1 MIRAQ
6 QFRFLKSAVQFR
18 ATAAKPSR
26 SYFSESAEK
35 KEELVERLFKAKEEA
50 GVTFDEIAKKL
61 KVTNVYAAQL
71 FVNQAQLKP
80 ATAERLKK
88 IVPTLSD
95 DDLKLMQKCPM
106 RSFDPAIMQEPLVY
120 RLVEAMQHYGLGL
133 KHLVNEKKGDGIIS
147 AIDMYVDFNVIKGVQ
162 GEDRFVIS
170 INGKFL
176 PFVEQLVANNTAV
189 SGQKPDTEVATPA
202 KRSRKPA
209 EKKVEEPAPAP
220 AAEVEVPVL

>member
-6 QFRFLKSAVQFR
+6 QFRFLKNAVKFS
-18 ATAAKPSR
+18 AAKPTTR

-35 KEELVERLFKAKEEA
+35 KEELVERLFTAKQEA
-50 GVTFDEIAKKL
+50 AVTFDEIAKKL
-61 KVTNVYAAQL
+61 KVTNVYAVQL
-71 FVNQAQLKP
+71 FTHQAQLKP

-88 IVPTLSD
+88 IVPNISD
-95 DDLKLMQKCPM
+95 DDLKLMQRCPM

-147 AIDMYVDFNVIKGVQ
+147 AIDMYVTADVIKGAQ

-170 INGKFL
+170 LNGKFL
-176 PFVEQLVANNTAV
+176 PFVEQLVANNTAL
-189 SGQKPDTEVATPA
+189 SGQKPDTEGAAPV

-209 EKKVEEPAPAP
+209 EKKETVESAP
-220 AAEVEVPVL
+220 AAEAEVPIL